1 MDFRL
6 KEEIKRLTQVT
17 DVNARDIS
25 DLKVTIRKLSLEL
38 DIINKKLEN
47 IEKKLMTE

>member
-6 KEEIKRLTQVT
+6 KEEIKRLTRVA

-25 DLKVTIRKLSLEL
+25 DLKATIRRLSSEL

>member
-1 MDFRL
+1 MDFRS
-6 KEEIKRLTQVT
+6 KEEIKRLTRVA

-25 DLKVTIRKLSLEL
+25 NLKATIQRLSLEL

-47 IEKKLMTE
+47 IEKKLMKE